1 MMRPTVQFLF
11 GNGKLLK
18 MLESR
23 ASALKVQN
31 FKKAQE
37 VEMKM
42 TKFKND
48 NLDEL
53 MRP

>member
-1 MMRPTVQFLF
+1 
-11 GNGKLLK
+11 

-23 ASALKVQN
+23 ASALKVRD
-31 FKKAQE
+31 FKKAKE
-37 VEMKM
+37 VEVEM